1 MAAHSS
7 LYCTFPSLCVSLCV
21 KILHQTEDS
30 LQAKLI
36 SCSAAELFL
45 VAGVSVFDPWK
56 IRGSKAAHMLK
67 ELTLLYRHL
76 RGGGEPKVLA
86 LRPALVQRPDAPCSP
101 PHTANFHIV
110 IQKVLCDW
118 QTLIKRKTH
127 DQERRVEPHTGR
139 EWMARNQFVYESY
152 YTKNQYFSIKLFTEK
167 EIFLQIRLCD
177 IPNTCPLTIYTCC
190 SLNWSNCILNS
201 EWQYP
206 GASRSGSLTRNEC
219 LHVTLSGDV
228 TKESHLLATSLQKP
242 RINSSTHF
250 QS

>member
-36 SCSAAELFL
+36 YCSAAELFL

-56 IRGSKAAHMLK
+56 LRGSKAAHMLK

-76 RGGGEPKVLA
+76 SGGKTKVLA
-86 LRPALVQRPDAPCSP
+86 LRPALAQRPDAPCSP

-127 DQERRVEPHTGR
+127 DQERRVGPHTGR

-152 YTKNQYFSIKLFTEK
+152 YTKKSVFLHKTFHWKRNISTNQTVWYTEHLSFDHLHMLFTKLKQLHLE
-167 EIFLQIRLCD
+167 QRM
-177 IPNTCPLTIYTCC
+177 TISW
-190 SLNWSNCILNS
+190 SLKVRV
-201 EWQYP
+201 
-206 GASRSGSLTRNEC
+206 A
-219 LHVTLSGDV
+219 H
-228 TKESHLLATSLQKP
+228 
-242 RINSSTHF
+242 
-250 QS
+250 